1 MWPTTFTQLNAERKK
16 NRQTNRETNR
26 QTERQTD
33 RQTDRHQNI
42 KFLLYFAGMLSKSQL
57 GAKYG
62 FADM

>member
-1 MWPTTFTQLNAERKK
+1 MNG
-16 NRQTNRETNR
+16 
-26 QTERQTD
+26 ERQTD